1 MSCQCDIESF
11 LFTLSKANL
20 KTDLAPLFTEESL
33 VKQTIQTVA
42 CYDIMKDI
50 PEQEN
55 PMAYQTL
62 QVKKDRHNKK
72 FIAKNSFTN

>member
-42 CYDIMKDI
+42 CYDIIKDI
-50 PEQEN
+50 PE
-55 PMAYQTL
+55 
-62 QVKKDRHNKK
+62 
-72 FIAKNSFTN
+72 